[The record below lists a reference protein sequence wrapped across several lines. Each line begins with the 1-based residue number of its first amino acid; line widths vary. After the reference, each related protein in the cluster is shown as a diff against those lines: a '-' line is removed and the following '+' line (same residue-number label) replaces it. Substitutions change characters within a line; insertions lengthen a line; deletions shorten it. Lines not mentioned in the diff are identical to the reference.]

1 VLRFGLLINGIG
13 PASMRLH
20 FQAPGAAPIKP
31 GEYVAEFQPY
41 GYSGDEAYLR
51 LEPLLPARE
60 IPENKDEYSGR
71 LRVWEYDGSNGTAI
85 DFVLY
90 RKTDGK
96 VLPSVSG
103 MLRSNSRYE

>member
-1 VLRFGLLINGIG
+1 
-13 PASMRLH
+13 M
-20 FQAPGAAPIKP
+20 QALSIKSKTTCRP
-31 GEYVAEFQPY
+31 HADG
-41 GYSGDEAYLR
+41 GDQR
-51 LEPLLPARE
+51 GVS
-60 IPENKDEYSGR
+60 NKDEYSGR